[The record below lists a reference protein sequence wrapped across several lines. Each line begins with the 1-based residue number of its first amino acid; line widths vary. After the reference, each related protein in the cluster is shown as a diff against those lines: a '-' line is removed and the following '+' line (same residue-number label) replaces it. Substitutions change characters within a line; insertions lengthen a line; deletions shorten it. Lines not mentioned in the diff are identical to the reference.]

1 MIVSN
6 AITFF
11 GGLALF
17 VYGVELLSN
26 AMRTLAGKRLRQ
38 IMEKV
43 VRHRG
48 AGLIAGLVITV
59 LLQSSSAS
67 TVLFVSMVQGGLLA
81 FKDTVAMILGA
92 MIGTT
97 LTVQLIAFNIT
108 QYALLPVAIGIV
120 IVIMSRYERLK
131 LWGTALIGIGF
142 IFFGMAVM
150 KQGVMPLRES
160 ELFTR
165 WFQYAIGMPWLSFLT
180 AVLFTAVVQ
189 ASAATMAVIFSFAEA
204 GLLGTG
210 SQEILLHALPFVF
223 GANVGTTITALLS
236 SIKTS
241 RAARRCALAHTFL
254 KLSGAVVCMFAIGP
268 IARLTG
274 MLSPGVGIIRLIA
287 NSHTLFNVMN
297 VIVFL
302 PFTKQISGIFTRLV
316 PDTKETVIF
325 PGLRMADYS
334 SLDKEHLRPKLTDA
348 LVALAAMVQN
358 AIRHISVQYSELAWN
373 RLEDIAA
380 EDGKIDEGYK
390 EIRDCCT
397 LVYRLPS
404 EEINRETVLTV
415 IRFAELLERLGDDFT
430 RSTIRIL
437 RKMLADSLS
446 FSFSSVGELQSLMR
460 RFSEILEDIALNVS
474 GNQRHNHDE
483 IKQMVDSAR
492 EKLEAMRRA
501 HFQSITDDIPLEV
514 SSSTHYLDIL
524 SEMESSVSKLETL
537 TVLAEKIS
545 A

>member
-254 KLSGAVVCMFAIGP
+254 KLSGAVVCMFAIGW